1 MPVRRRPSYRME
13 MDMRTGN
20 ASCQNGTSLVEVLVA
35 VVILAVGL
43 LGVAGMQT
51 SALRNNQSAYE
62 RTVATFLASSI
73 SERMA
78 ANRQSALDGEY
89 NTGIAEGCPSPG
101 GGTLAKEDVTAWINE
116 IRSPSM
122 LGDSAC
128 GAVNCAVAGLVTI
141 CQVTLQW
148 EDSRSAVTGSETNRL
163 VLEVRP

>member
-1 MPVRRRPSYRME
+1 
-13 MDMRTGN
+13 MREGH
-20 ASCQNGTSLVEVLVA
+20 AIRQGGTSLVEVLVA

-62 RTVATFLASSI
+62 RSVATFLASSI

-78 ANRQSALDGEY
+78 SNRERALAGDY
-89 NTGIAEGCPSPG
+89 NTAIADGCPSPG

-116 IRSPSM
+116 IRSPTM

-128 GAVNCAVAGLVTI
+128 GAVNCALLGTVTV

-148 EDSRSAVTGSETNRL
+148 EIGRAHV
-163 VLEVRP
+163 